1 MLRDPPWDPVEAHGA
16 CARVAAPSAD
26 SGVFVRLSFPKGE
39 HRDVI
44 VQSGEVTLGSA
55 PDNNVILAT
64 DGMLPRH
71 ASIVIDQRGF
81 TLMVASPDAGAHVNA
96 RPVRE
101 KALLRLGDVV
111 SLRSVNMVLKPDAD
125 EFIRKPSRARADTAT
140 PPDRGASTSPP
151 RAVLR
156 GVSGAYFG
164 KTVPIRGRIVI
175 GRTSDCELVLDEPEI
190 AGHHAAIEVYQGEI
204 ALRDLGSANGTLIN
218 GVQVRDAA
226 LHSGDQIAFDRNR
239 FLLEAPGMPLRRN
252 QITPAITPPPAPAS
266 DPRQP
271 VEVTQTLRAIK
282 VENKPAPAAQP
293 EPAATPPAQPGAWSP
308 WWLIVAGALI
318 AVAIALLFLGT
329 R

>member
-1 MLRDPPWDPVEAHGA
+1 MEALGA
-16 CARVAAPSAD
+16 CARVAASLAD

-55 PDNNVILAT
+55 PDNNVVLAT

-71 ASIVIDQRGF
+71 ATIVIDQRGY
-81 TLMVASPDAGAHVNA
+81 TLMVGSPDAGAHVNA

-111 SLRSVNMVLKPDAD
+111 SLRSVNIVLKPDAD
-125 EFIRKPSRARADTAT
+125 EFIRKPSRARTDSAPVAAPAAT
-140 PPDRGASTSPP
+140 SSPP

-164 KTVPIRGRIVI
+164 RTVPIRGRIVI

-204 ALRDLGSANGTLIN
+204 ALRDLGSANGTTIN

-252 QITPAITPPPAPAS
+252 QITPASTAQPSPAN
-266 DPRQP
+266 DPRPP

-282 VENKPAPAAQP
+282 VEEKPAAPAPA
-293 EPAATPPAQPGAWSP
+293 EPAAPQVSQQGAWSP